1 MRDEVGGSV
10 GERKAERAT
19 AAWGSMSG
27 AIHSNMFNF
36 DVEAESKSEEKCHTK
51 REVSAPFG
59 KDGRGPRARP
69 HKVLPYSTGN
79 YIQSLGT
86 DEDAR

>member
-27 AIHSNMFNF
+27 AIHSIMFNF

-51 REVSAPFG
+51 
-59 KDGRGPRARP
+59 
-69 HKVLPYSTGN
+69 
-79 YIQSLGT
+79 
-86 DEDAR
+86 